1 MESVHDTRQLGRM
14 IRAVR
19 IHAGL
24 TQADAAALCG
34 VSAPFLNGVERGKL
48 TAQVG
53 GIFAVCLGLGIG
65 ICLDPP
71 VPIEELKA
79 APSRKPRRR
88 RS

>member
-1 MESVHDTRQLGRM
+1 METVQNVGQLGKL

-53 GIFAVCLGLGIG
+53 GIFAVCRGLGIR

-71 VPIEELKA
+71 APIDELKA
-79 APSRKPRRR
+79 APPRKPRRR
-88 RS
+88 RR

>member
-1 MESVHDTRQLGRM
+1 MESVRDTRQLGRL

-34 VSAPFLNGVERGKL
+34 VSAPFLNGIERGKP

-53 GIFAVCLGLGIG
+53 GIFAVCRGLGIG

-79 APSRKPRRR
+79 TPSRKPRSRR
-88 RS
+88 N

>member
-1 MESVHDTRQLGRM
+1 MERINDVQQLGRM

-24 TQADAAALCG
+24 SQADAAALCG
-34 VSAPFLNGVERGKL
+34 VSAPFLNGIERGKL

-53 GIFAVCLGLGIG
+53 GVFAVCRGLGIG
-65 ICLDPP
+65 ICVDPP
-71 VPIEELKA
+71 APIEELKA
-79 APSRKPRRR
+79 VPSRKPRSL